1 MIDNQSLGEIISLGE
16 TVDREFKSD
25 SRREF
30 TDKEIYDEIVALA
43 NTNGGMLLIGIE
55 DDRTITGSRPRHGKS
70 TDVNKLKAAI
80 FNNTQPSINTRV
92 SLVNTVHGDVII
104 IEVDTYPEIC
114 ATASGKVL
122 HRVTGS
128 NGKPASVPFYPHEQR
143 SRRTDLGLLD
153 FSAQLLLEYLV

>member
-1 MIDNQSLGEIISLGE
+1 MIDNRRLGEIISLGE

-43 NTNGGMLLIGIE
+43 NTNGGMLLIGVE

-92 SLVNTVHGDVII
+92 SVVPHPNGNVLV
-104 IEVDTYPEIC
+104 IEVDRYPDIC
-114 ATASGKVL
+114 STTSGKTL
-122 HRVTGS
+122 
-128 NGKPASVPFYPHEQR
+128 
-143 SRRTDLGLLD
+143 
-153 FSAQLLLEYLV
+153 